1 MSFEF
6 PESLLEKARAYTL
19 ADLLNNPATQCWIVS
34 AISNSGANADS
45 FATEMLP
52 AEAHMI
58 FVLKSLLSTIP
69 FEERRVLYQM
79 TNAFIHSR
87 VKNKAS

>member
-19 ADLLNNPATQCWIVS
+19 ADLLNNPATQCWTVS
-34 AISNSGANADS
+34 AISNSGANAGA
-45 FATEMLP
+45 FAEELLP

-58 FVLKSLLSTIP
+58 FILKSLLTTIP
-69 FEERRVLYQM
+69 PEERQALYRL
-79 TNAFIHSR
+79 TNNFIHSR
-87 VKNKAS
+87 MRNKA